1 MGRGG
6 RWERGLKGR
15 GHMYFYGWFM
25 LMYVEIKEYC
35 KAISLQLKILLKN
48 RFSTIFIMYSMI
60 NGLSSLC
67 PYFINSGSLSLR
79 NCLFPSDFEISCPR
93 VYR

>member
-1 MGRGG
+1 
-6 RWERGLKGR
+6 
-15 GHMYFYGWFM
+15 
-25 LMYVEIKEYC
+25 
-35 KAISLQLKILLKN
+35 
-48 RFSTIFIMYSMI
+48 MYSMI

-79 NCLFPSDFEISCPR
+79 NCLFLSDFEISCPR

>member
-1 MGRGG
+1 VG
-6 RWERGLKGR
+6 ERFKRERTFVFLWLIHGDVWQKST
-15 GHMYFYGWFM
+15 
-25 LMYVEIKEYC
+25 EYC
-35 KAISLQLKILLKN
+35 KAIILQLKIFLKN

-67 PYFINSGSLSLR
+67 PYLINSGSLSLR